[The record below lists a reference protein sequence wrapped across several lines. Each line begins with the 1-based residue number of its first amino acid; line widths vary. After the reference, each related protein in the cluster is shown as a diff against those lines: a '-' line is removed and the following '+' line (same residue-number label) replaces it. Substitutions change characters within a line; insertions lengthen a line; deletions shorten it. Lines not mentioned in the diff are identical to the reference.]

1 MEFLTEELIVQKSSQ
16 ELTALLYEGL
26 LTNLYEAID
35 QIDEP
40 NLFQANKSLQRASD
54 IVHRLGVGLRYEAG
68 PITENLDT
76 LYNFLADE
84 LIRVNLTKNTD
95 SISFLIKIVETLSTA
110 WNDAMQLKNNAKAD
124 SLIKMVSAYENNVM
138 RKKF

>member
-110 WNDAMQLKNNAKAD
+110 WNDAMELKNNAKAD

>member
-35 QIDEP
+35 QIDES
-40 NLFQANKSLQRASD
+40 NLFQANKSLQRAGD

-95 SISFLIKIVETLSTA
+95 SISFLIKIVEILSTA
-110 WNDAMQLKNNAKAD
+110 WNGAMQLKNNAKAD

-138 RKKF
+138 RKKI

>member
-35 QIDEP
+35 QIDES

>member
-35 QIDEP
+35 QIDES
-40 NLFQANKSLQRASD
+40 NLFWANKSLQRAGD

-138 RKKF
+138 RKKI